1 MAGWR
6 LARDPNVRV
15 SVICRSNYDTV
26 KSKGFEMSSP
36 KWGSGRFIPDSVHQS
51 TRDIKQGPF
60 DYVICANKITAHAA
74 KDYESLKSV
83 VDNKTTLVSLQNGL
97 EVEAPLRRTFPENN
111 LISGIIYYSC
121 QQRSPGVVVHE
132 ASIRP
137 YFSGLAP
144 GTNPQGSSHDA
155 QIQDLVRLGQGEF
168 HALRN
173 FWSERW
179 IKQLWNGAF
188 NPICAIY
195 QQDTQ
200 KLLKNSLSGRSLI
213 GRVMRE
219 TYNVATAAGALIDPD
234 LPEGLIE
241 MTSQSPPIEPSML
254 QDLRSKRAMEIETL
268 CGKSHPGRL
277 GCYSLNF

>member
-1 MAGWR
+1 
-6 LARDPNVRV
+6 
-15 SVICRSNYDTV
+15 
-26 KSKGFEMSSP
+26 MSSP